1 MKLHTLRVEQ
11 LRRFQQPF
19 ELDGLAPGI
28 NVITGPNGAGKST
41 LVRAIRAAFLERYR
55 SSSVDDLRPE
65 GDSSAGPIVGLTF
78 ALNGQ
83 DCRLQKTFLNRKRCQ
98 LQMGRD
104 SFDGE
109 EAEQKLAELLGFE
122 FPGRGASREEH
133 WGIPGLLWIEQGSGQ
148 DINPSVAYA
157 ADHLRSAL
165 DSSLSEVTSSGGDEL
180 LDQLHK
186 QRRDYVT
193 QTGKPTGEHAKAL
206 ELEKTLTDDLASL
219 DEKIT
224 GYRQQVDQLSNLLAE
239 QRHDEATQPWL
250 DMREQVKEIRAG
262 LEVINRRKQE
272 LEAERQQLA
281 RTADQIQ
288 LLRDQ
293 LTNFAQLEQ
302 QRETREKALRVTG
315 EQLAQAQ
322 TAVDALAAR
331 KVEQERQYQSAREAL
346 RIARDEDRRR
356 TLQQQVE
363 VTRTQL
369 AAVEAGLQQAEAAQQ
384 QLADLRQRAA
394 IQPIVK
400 PDLDKLREQS
410 RELRELQIRSDAV
423 ATRLRYR
430 LESGRR
436 LQLGDNALTGEGEAL
451 LLVPTVLALPG
462 FGQLEIIPGGDEAA
476 ELARRQDEVSEAHQ
490 ILLRRLGFASLQVA
504 ESRFSELE
512 QLQADI
518 RSAEQALQHHAPAG
532 VSQLSLQRDQL
543 QASFASAEAELVQL
557 PPAEVDAPAMAVAD
571 QQVEAANSALR
582 DISEALSEQQLA
594 VSRHL
599 ADHES
604 AQRELARLMAEL
616 HKPERSQRQQTLQ
629 GQLVSLQAEQAQRE
643 RLIDEHQHAIDAEQ
657 PHLLEQDVQRLEASA
672 NVLEGAYRERKE
684 TIAGLQGQ
692 LSAAGAQG
700 IEEKRAELAGRREQ
714 VTRRVTEQK
723 RRVAALDLLIDL
735 LQTKRRELTLRMQAP
750 LQRHL
755 NHYLRLMFP
764 NASVEINEDLTLGR
778 ISRQVGSHTESS
790 DLEQQS
796 FGTREQLGL
805 IGRLAYADLL
815 KEAGR
820 PTLIILDDALVHSD
834 DQRLGQMKRVLF
846 DAAQRHQILL
856 FSCHPAAWRDL
867 GVVQRA
873 LPG

>member
-1 MKLHTLRVEQ
+1 MKLHSLRVEQ
-11 LRRFQQPF
+11 LRRFRQPF

-65 GDSSAGPIVGLTF
+65 GDSSAGPSIELAF
-78 ALNGQ
+78 ELNGQ

-98 LQMGRD
+98 LQMGRE

-109 EAEQKLAELLGFE
+109 DAELKLAELLGFE

-148 DINPSVAYA
+148 DINPSVEHA
-157 ADHLRSAL
+157 ADHLRGAL
-165 DSSLSEVTSSGGDEL
+165 DSSLSEVASSGGDEL

-193 QTGKPTGEHAKAL
+193 QTGKPTGDHAKSL
-206 ELEKTLTDDLASL
+206 EQEKTLTSELAHL
-219 DEKIT
+219 DEQIDR
-224 GYRQQVDQLSNLLAE
+224 YRQQVDQLATLLAE
-239 QRHDEATQPWL
+239 QRHDDAAQPWL
-250 DMREQVKEIRAG
+250 DMREQVKEIRAR

-272 LEAERQQLA
+272 LESERQQLA
-281 RTADQIQ
+281 RAADQIQ

-293 LTNFAQLEQ
+293 LTNFAQQEQ
-302 QRETREKALRVTG
+302 QREKREKALRQAG
-315 EQLAQAQ
+315 EQLAIAQ
-322 TAVDALAAR
+322 TAVDTVAAR
-331 KVEQERQYQSAREAL
+331 KAVQEQHYQSAREMQ

-356 TLQQQVE
+356 AVQQQVE
-363 VTRTQL
+363 ATRHQL
-369 AAVEAGLQQAEAAQQ
+369 ATVEAALGRAETTQQ

-394 IQPIVK
+394 AQPISK
-400 PDLDKLREQS
+400 ADLATLRKQS
-410 RELRELQIRSDAV
+410 HALRELQIRSDAV

-430 LESGRR
+430 LESGRQ
-436 LQLGDNALTGEGEAL
+436 LQLGDKPLAGEGEAL

-462 FGQLEIIPGGDEAA
+462 FGQLEIIPGGDDAA
-476 ELARRQDEVSEAHQ
+476 ELARQQDELSEAHRT
-490 ILLRRLGFASLQVA
+490 LLRRVGFASLEAA
-504 ESRFSELE
+504 ESRFAELE
-512 QLQADI
+512 QLQTDI
-518 RSAEQALQHHAPAG
+518 RNAEQSLQHHAPEG
-532 VSQLSLQRDQL
+532 VAQLSLQRDRL
-543 QASFASAEAELVQL
+543 RATLASAEAELAQL
-557 PPAEVDAPAMAVAD
+557 PPAQPNALTMAVAD
-571 QQVEAANSALR
+571 QQVEAANAALR
-582 DISEALSEQQLA
+582 EISEALGEHQLA
-594 VSRHL
+594 VSRHQ
-599 ADHES
+599 ADRES
-604 AQRELARLMAEL
+604 AQRELDQLL
-616 HKPERSQRQQTLQ
+616 TDLQKPERSQRQQDLQ
-629 GQLVSLQAEQAQRE
+629 GRLVSLQAEQAQRE

-657 PHLLEQDVQRLEASA
+657 PQLLEQDVQRLEASA
-672 NVLEGAYRERKE
+672 NGLQRAYIERKE
-684 TIAGLQGQ
+684 KIAGLQGQ
-692 LSAAGAQG
+692 LTQAGAQG
-700 IEEKRAELAGRREQ
+700 IEEKRAELAGQLEQ
-714 VTRRVTEQK
+714 VSRRVAEQK

-755 NHYLRLMFP
+755 NHYLRLLFP

-778 ISRQVGSHTESS
+778 ISRQVGSNTESS
-790 DLEQQS
+790 DLDQQS

-834 DQRLGQMKRVLF
+834 EQRLGQMKRVLF

-856 FSCHPAAWRDL
+856 FSCHPAVWRDL